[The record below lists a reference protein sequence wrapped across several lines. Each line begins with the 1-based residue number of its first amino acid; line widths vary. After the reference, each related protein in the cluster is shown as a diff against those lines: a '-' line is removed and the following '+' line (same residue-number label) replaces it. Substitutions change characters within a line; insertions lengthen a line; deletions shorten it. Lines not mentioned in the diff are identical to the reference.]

1 MVELTTPKRSPKR
14 SPLFLRGRLK
24 GSNDTQEVRIRDV
37 SVDGALVDVMHT
49 LPVDEAVLLICGHS
63 CIKGRIA
70 WADDSRVGVEFV
82 EPISGDTLVDSLDQ
96 GMKVSAPRRYLEG
109 KILDSSS

>member
-1 MVELTTPKRSPKR
+1 MVDLTTPKRSPKR

-24 GSNDTQEVRIRDV
+24 GSSDTQEVRIRDV
-37 SVDGALVDVMHT
+37 SVDGALVDVTHS
-49 LPVDEAVLLICGHS
+49 LAVDEPVLLICGHS
-63 CIKGRIA
+63 CIKGRVA

-96 GMKVSAPRRYLEG
+96 GMTVSAPRRYLEG
-109 KILDSSS
+109 KIQDSSE